1 MAKTTKTEILEAALF
16 IFARYGYEGT
26 NIKNISEAVGLVK
39 SGIYKHYESKEAIW
53 NAVIDM
59 MEEYYEEHMK
69 ARKDSLTIPQNVEEL
84 YQMTMGMVNFTLHDQ
99 KVILTRR
106 ILAKEQFRDN
116 RVRELAS
123 RHFVYDLEGMFT
135 KVFAG
140 MMEMKIIK
148 RCDPDTLAISYT
160 APISV
165 LIRLC
170 DRDPEKEP
178 EVMEKIQKFVKLFIS
193 EYGMKPERRMQP
205 ENIL

>member
-16 IFARYGYEGT
+16 IFARDGYDGT
-26 NIKNISEAVGLVK
+26 NIKDIAEAVGLVK

-59 MEEYYEEHMK
+59 MEKYYGEHMK
-69 ARKDSLTIPQNVEEL
+69 ARQDSLTIPQNVEEL

-106 ILAKEQFRDN
+106 ILTKEQFQDN
-116 RVRELAS
+116 RVRELAN

-140 MMEMKIIK
+140 MMEKKIIK

-178 EVMEKIQKFVKLFIS
+178 EVMEKIQKFVKMFIS
-193 EYGMKPERRMQP
+193 EYGM
-205 ENIL
+205 

>member
-16 IFARYGYEGT
+16 IFARDGYDGT
-26 NIKNISEAVGLVK
+26 NIKDIAEAVGLVK

-59 MEEYYEEHMK
+59 MEKYYGEHMK
-69 ARKDSLTIPQNVEEL
+69 SRKDSLTIPQNVEEL
-84 YQMTMGMVNFTLHDQ
+84 YQMTMGMVNFTIHDQ

-106 ILAKEQFRDN
+106 ILTKEQFRDN
-116 RVRELAS
+116 RVRELAN

-140 MMEMKIIK
+140 MMEKKIIK

-170 DRDPEKEP
+170 DRNPEKEP

-193 EYGMKPERRMQP
+193 EYG
-205 ENIL
+205 I